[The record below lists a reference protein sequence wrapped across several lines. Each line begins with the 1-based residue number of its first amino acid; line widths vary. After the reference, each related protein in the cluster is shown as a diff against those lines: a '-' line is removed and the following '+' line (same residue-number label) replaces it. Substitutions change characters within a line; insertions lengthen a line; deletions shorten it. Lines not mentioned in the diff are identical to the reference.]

1 MKKSKLLV
9 KTMAPVGVVVAVF
22 VTLCVVTVSSFDA
35 RKLVEA
41 MSDNQTAFTHLN
53 ANVTGQLMKRAG
65 QFANQ
70 FASRA
75 LWMRKGKLVF
85 PAGTLLSVAPKV
97 TVPAFRR
104 KAFNGGLNSDLQ
116 FAWYLYLNLDKM
128 GYTYDMHPFPFD
140 RPPFY
145 PFGSLMR
152 PIESKDYGGDK
163 KKEEKPEK
171 GTEHNTHGHGPPLMM
186 PPSKFED
193 EDYKGFK
200 NDGGTKVYTYVPI
213 NKRTGSEHKTLN
225 RKPRSIMSLPPPE
238 KHLGGERAVLLP
250 SIESMMANF
259 GFEGRGC
266 MLRAICEIHEFPLQ
280 EGYGL
285 LGEMIALFFS
295 VSQSPYAESHMPE
308 YLKAE
313 EAGRAGSCREYKQ
326 LCAKSLFK
334 WETTRKQQEQD
345 DLETNELPTS
355 LLRSKY
361 QDDEL

>member
-1 MKKSKLLV
+1 M
-9 KTMAPVGVVVAVF
+9 TAPFGGVVVVF
-22 VTLCVVTVSSFDA
+22 ALLCVVTVSSFNA
-35 RKLVEA
+35 RKFVEA
-41 MSDNQTAFTHLN
+41 ISDNQTAITNLN

-65 QFANQ
+65 EFANQ
-70 FASRA
+70 FAHRA
-75 LWMRKGKLVF
+75 LWMREGRFVL
-85 PAGTLLSVAPKV
+85 PAGTLFSIAPKI

-104 KAFNGGLNSDLQ
+104 KAFKGGLNSDIQL
-116 FAWYLYLNLDKM
+116 AWFFYLNADKM
-128 GYTYDMHPFPFD
+128 GYTSDMHPFPFD

-145 PFGSLMR
+145 PFGPLMR
-152 PIESKDYGGDK
+152 PIETKDGDK
-163 KKEEKPEK
+163 KKEEKPGKPE
-171 GTEHNTHGHGPPLMM
+171 EHHGHPPTKGQGKPHPY

-193 EDYKGFK
+193 EDYKGLK
-200 NDGGTKVYTYVPI
+200 NGNGGGTTIYTYFPVH
-213 NKRTGSEHKTLN
+213 KRTGSAHKDHV

-238 KHLGGERAVLLP
+238 KLHGGERAVLLP
-250 SIESMMANF
+250 SIENMMANF

-295 VSQSPYAESHMPE
+295 VSQSPYAESHMPA

-313 EAGRAGSCREYKQ
+313 EAGRTVGCLEYKK

-334 WETTRKQQEQD
+334 WETKRKQQGDEM
-345 DLETNELPTS
+345 ETNELPVS